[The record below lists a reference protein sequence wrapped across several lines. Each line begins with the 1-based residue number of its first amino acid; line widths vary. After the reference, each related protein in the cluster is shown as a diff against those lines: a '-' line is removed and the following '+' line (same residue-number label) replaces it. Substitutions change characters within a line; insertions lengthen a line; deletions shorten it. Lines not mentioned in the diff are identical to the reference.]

1 MKIYTE
7 KEFDQINWNPKPYE
21 FENLKKQL
29 LENAKSRIL
38 KTYEE
43 NRYMYDLSY
52 YFENYSRPKYNIEF
66 LNDTYNYIDSLANK
80 EIKYILWGVTQTA
93 TLIKSYFDR
102 NYPNAHLVGIVDRD
116 KRFEFCGCNTTSK
129 DIILENKNSNG
140 TEKIFMDITGRIIEY
155 KNLIS
160 KEKEEIRKKEEIVW
174 SVMNVKLPI
183 EKQLG

>member
-80 EIKYILWGVTQTA
+80 EIKY
-93 TLIKSYFDR
+93 
-102 NYPNAHLVGIVDRD
+102 
-116 KRFEFCGCNTTSK
+116 
-129 DIILENKNSNG
+129 
-140 TEKIFMDITGRIIEY
+140 
-155 KNLIS
+155 
-160 KEKEEIRKKEEIVW
+160 KK
-174 SVMNVKLPI
+174 LF
-183 EKQLG
+183 

>member
-52 YFENYSRPKYNIEF
+52 YFENYSRPKYNIECWSNCQ
-66 LNDTYNYIDSLANK
+66 LINAYELVKIAALYI
-80 EIKYILWGVTQTA
+80 Y
-93 TLIKSYFDR
+93 
-102 NYPNAHLVGIVDRD
+102 
-116 KRFEFCGCNTTSK
+116 TT
-129 DIILENKNSNG
+129 NPGFSNRC
-140 TEKIFMDITGRIIEY
+140 I
-155 KNLIS
+155 
-160 KEKEEIRKKEEIVW
+160 
-174 SVMNVKLPI
+174 
-183 EKQLG
+183 